1 MIVNYYTLRHIA
13 RDLDMK
19 LAGAVIEEAFC
30 QTKNE
35 VLFSLMHGKD
45 RWGLMVSCEPAT
57 NFVFLRGE
65 VHRAKKNSV
74 DVLARIRG
82 SSVERVFIQPAD
94 REILLHC
101 SNDQR
106 VIIQLFGSKA
116 NILLVNNASVIVDA
130 FLHRKDTVGARYM
143 PRDHDL
149 DVVPHNVEEFT
160 VHLLSIG
167 NVLLSAAVK
176 KLFPLLNGT
185 LIREACYRANLREQ
199 QLVAELGEKDR
210 QKLYT
215 AILELIEQ
223 LEAAPAPRIYHQAQ
237 PPAMFSTIPLTHIKP
252 EREEGFDSIHD
263 GIKTFL
269 GTSRKQKSFLEEKE
283 KLIHF
288 LEQGIDRA
296 ERTLQK
302 ITVESRSLERAS
314 RYELFGRLLMTHLHR
329 VEPRKKQV
337 DVENI
342 FSPSHE
348 MVSIP
353 LETNLSPA
361 KNAEK
366 YFQKAKKARAGAEEK
381 ARHKEE
387 TEEQWERLRDLLAEA
402 SAVQSSEQMPDFM
415 VTHEK
420 HLALVGY
427 GYRARGANQED
438 TSVPF
443 RTFTVAG
450 GFLVW
455 VGKSSENNDLLTMKY
470 ARPKDLWFH
479 ARASSGSHVVLR
491 MGTGKG
497 EPSKKAIDEAAG
509 IAAFYSKMRNAKH
522 VPVAMTLRKYVRK
535 PKGAPPGTVTV
546 ERERL
551 LFVEPRLPGAAQ
563 QSRATIVHE

>member
-1 MIVNYYTLRHIA
+1 MIANYYTLRHIA
-13 RDLDMK
+13 HDLDVK

-35 VLFSLMHGKD
+35 VLFSLRLGRD
-45 RWGLMVSCEPAT
+45 RYGLLVSCEPAM

-74 DVLARIRG
+74 NVLPQIQGASI
-82 SSVERVFIQPAD
+82 EHVFIQPAD

-101 SNDQR
+101 SNNQR
-106 VIIQLFGSKA
+106 VIIQLFGAKA
-116 NILLVNNASVIVDA
+116 NVLHLNNAGVVVDA
-130 FLHRKDTVGARYM
+130 FLHPKDTVGTQYVPGA
-143 PRDHDL
+143 HDPS
-149 DVVPHNVEEFT
+149 VVPHNVEEFT
-160 VHLLSIG
+160 VHLQSIG

-185 LIREACYRANLREQ
+185 LIREACYRANLSEQ
-199 QLVAELGEKDR
+199 QLVAELGKKDQQR
-210 QKLYT
+210 LLT

-223 LEAAPAPRIYHQAQ
+223 LEGAPAPRIYHHARL
-237 PPAMFSTIPLTHIKP
+237 PATFSTIPLVHIKP
-252 EREEGFDSIHD
+252 TREEQCDSLHD

-269 GTSRKQKSFLEEKE
+269 GSSRKQKHFLEEKE
-283 KLIHF
+283 RLIHF
-288 LEQGIDRA
+288 LEQGIGRA
-296 ERTLQK
+296 ERTLAK

-314 RYELFGRLLMTHLHR
+314 RYELFGKLLMAHLHQMQ
-329 VEPRKKQV
+329 PRKKQA

-342 FSPSHE
+342 FSSARE
-348 MVSIP
+348 IVNIP
-353 LETNLSPA
+353 LEANLSPA

-366 YFQKAKKARAGAEEK
+366 YFQKAKKARAGTEEK
-381 ARHKEE
+381 GKHKEE
-387 TEEQWERLRDLLAEA
+387 TEDQWERLRDLLAEA
-402 SAVQSSEQMPDFM
+402 SAVQSAEQMAAFM
-415 VTHEK
+415 ATHDK
-420 HLALVGY
+420 HLAQIGY
-427 GYRARGANQED
+427 GSRARGVNQED
-438 TSVPF
+438 TLVPF

-479 ARASSGSHVVLR
+479 ARGSSGSHVVLR

-497 EPSKKAIDEAAG
+497 EPSRKAIDEAAG

-535 PKGAPPGTVTV
+535 PKGAPPGTVSV

-551 LFVEPRLPGAAQ
+551 LFVEPRLPGATRG
-563 QSRATIVHE
+563 S